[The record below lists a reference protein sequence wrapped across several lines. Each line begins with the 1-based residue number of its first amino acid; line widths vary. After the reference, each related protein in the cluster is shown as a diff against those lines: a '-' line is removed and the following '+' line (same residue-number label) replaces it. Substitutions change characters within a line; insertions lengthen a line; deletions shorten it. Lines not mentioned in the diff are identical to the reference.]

1 MTCGHDARCDTKA
14 TFVED
19 GAADSGV
26 DQWIAL
32 ESIIKHIRYHLGRY
46 GNNIIA

>member
-1 MTCGHDARCDTKA
+1 MRAVTLRLLLLRY
-14 TFVED
+14 